1 MAFLPTLYKT
11 KTQEIWQRQKKKII
25 IIEKLE
31 NATSDQFKQKLRG
44 EYRIKHRKAKKGYS
58 ERKKWMEKR
67 VADAEKATENEFKE
81 LHIITMVGVEKKSVW
96 QSVR

>member
-1 MAFLPTLYKT
+1 MGNGFLTYIVQNKNPRNLAKA
-11 KTQEIWQRQKKKII
+11 KKKII

-58 ERKKWMEKR
+58 ERKKM
-67 VADAEKATENEFKE
+67 D
-81 LHIITMVGVEKKSVW
+81 GKKSC
-96 QSVR
+96 RCRKGY

>member
-11 KTQEIWQRQKKKII
+11 KTQEIWQRQKKKKI

-44 EYRIKHRKAKKGYS
+44 EYRIKHRKAK
-58 ERKKWMEKR
+58 R
-67 VADAEKATENEFKE
+67 ATENEKK
-81 LHIITMVGVEKKSVW
+81 MDGKKSC
-96 QSVR
+96 RCRKGY

>member
-1 MAFLPTLYKT
+1 MGNGFLTYIVQNKNPRNLAKA
-11 KTQEIWQRQKKKII
+11 KKKMI

-58 ERKKWMEKR
+58 ERKKNGWK
-67 VADAEKATENEFKE
+67 KE
-81 LHIITMVGVEKKSVW
+81 LQMQKRLLKMNLRNCIS
-96 QSVR
+96 